1 MHLDALDAVVN
12 SLPGACEID
21 LTRIRPWFV
30 DDVDEPQ
37 PWLGVPAGP
46 GEATDAMDEER
57 FAVARRGA
65 PVEGLVLELDA
76 VAVSVRDSR

>member
-21 LTRIRPWFV
+21 LTWIRPWSV
-30 DDVDEPQ
+30 DDLDEPQ
-37 PWLGVPAGP
+37 PRLGVPAGP

-65 PVEGLVLELDA
+65 PVEGLVLELDG